1 MPGGSYGRPLD
12 DTVEAHVNVW
22 RAARAHIEMARDRVS
37 PPSPSRPRRAY

>member
-22 RAARAHIEMARDRVS
+22 RATRDRVS